1 LNKEGGECASRE
13 EEAAVEEDEEEE
25 EGRVRY
31 VKYM

>member
-13 EEAAVEEDEEEE
+13 EEAAVEEEEEE